1 MKLYPEPKNRTE
13 LKKKSR
19 LILEKSKDLCRS
31 KKFDKI
37 ISKCNISN
45 NFKECDI
52 LICLNQI
59 NLMLDCYLTEHIDN
73 DEFASK
79 KINKLKSKIDILIK
93 EVEKSIITRNK
104 IKKKFIADVLKQH
117 TKTFEKQNLSSNING
132 NCNES
137 YDKFVFSSI
146 SVWNNNF

>member
-1 MKLYPEPKNRTE
+1 MKLYPKPTNSTE
-13 LKKKSR
+13 LKKKTR
-19 LILEKSKDLCRS
+19 VILEKSKDLCRG
-31 KKFDKI
+31 KKFGKI

-59 NLMLDCYLTEHIDN
+59 KLMLDCYLIQQIDENDIATE
-73 DEFASK
+73 
-79 KINKLKSKIDILIK
+79 KINRLKSKIDILIL
-93 EVEKSIITRNK
+93 EVEKSVSTGNK
-104 IKKKFIADVLKQH
+104 IKKRFVADVLRQH
-117 TKTFEKQNLSSNING
+117 TKTFKKKNLKSKINS
-132 NCNES
+132 NCNEN